1 VSRLRNPVKF
11 LGQKGARHITAIHVL
26 VVVVAAAAVVV
37 VVVVVVAAA
46 ADKSLFYV
54 TLYMQQRL

>member
-37 VVVVVVAAA
+37 VVVVVAAA

>member
-1 VSRLRNPVKF
+1 MSRLRNPVKF

-37 VVVVVVAAA
+37 VVVVVAAA